1 MRTRETSNI
10 ALLDDHRPPAGR
22 RSKADRAP
30 AVDRLRSPNQLND
43 SGEASLVGAA
53 LGAVGRHAP
62 SVTRSVHIA
71 SDSIAWGDGTTRK
84 VRPEMRH
91 C

>member
-62 SVTRSVHIA
+62 LSHPIGAYRVGFDCMGR
-71 SDSIAWGDGTTRK
+71 
-84 VRPEMRH
+84 RH
-91 C
+91 HEES